1 MTNLPDQD
9 SPSPNPSRQRE
20 GRFVA
25 RILIIAGSDSGG
37 GAGIQAD
44 IKTVTMLGGH
54 AMTAITAI
62 TAQNTLGVQ
71 AVLPVPTELV
81 IAQIDSCVSDI
92 GIDAVKIGMIG
103 SAETAHAV
111 ADVLETIDAPVV
123 FDPVMV
129 ATSGDV
135 LADADTIAAFERLM
149 RIATVVTP
157 NLPELEALQK
167 SLSQREREGAAQRRK
182 GEGDVDAAA
191 DPHPSHA
198 FGAGPFPLP
207 LGEGFLLIKGG
218 HGEGDEIVDR
228 LIGPQGE
235 VAAWSAARIETRS
248 THGTGCT
255 LASAITTL
263 LAQGQSLTEA
273 VAGARQFVR
282 LALHDAPGLG
292 GGHGPMGH
300 QNVRLDL
307 GPERRLNQMT
317 LGLSDY
323 AASCDFYR
331 TLGLTQIVATEDA
344 HYARFEA
351 PGGATLSIEQ
361 GADPTVFFECADLDA
376 EVARLQTAGV
386 VFDQPPTDQPWGWR
400 EARLRDPA
408 GNAVCL
414 YQAGE
419 NRRYPPWRLDDA

>member
-1 MTNLPDQD
+1 VSTTP
-9 SPSPNPSRQRE
+9 
-20 GRFVA
+20 

-71 AVLPVPTELV
+71 AVMPVPVEMV
-81 IAQIDSCVSDI
+81 VAQITACVSDI
-92 GIDAVKIGMIG
+92 GVDAVKIGMIG
-103 SAETAHAV
+103 SAEIAHGV
-111 ADVLETIDAPVV
+111 ADVLETLSMPIV

-129 ATSGDV
+129 ATSGAV

-149 RIATVVTP
+149 RIATVTTP
-157 NLPELEALQK
+157 NLPELQALEQ

-207 LGEGFLLIKGG
+207 LGEGFLLVKGG

-235 VAAWSAARIETRS
+235 VASWSATRIETRS

-255 LASAITTL
+255 LASAIATL
-263 LAQGQSLTEA
+263 LAQGQSLTA
-273 VAGARQFVR
+273 AIAGARHFVR

-300 QNVRLDL
+300 QAVRLDI
-307 GPERRLNQMT
+307 GPERRLNQIT

-331 TLGLTQIVATEDA
+331 TLGLTQIVATDDA

-361 GADPTVFFECADLDA
+361 GAEPTVFFECADLDA

-419 NRRYPPWRLDDA
+419 NRRYPPWRLRDA